1 MKISLVQENPIVGDI
16 GGNTSIA
23 RDYILKFESS
33 GSDLIVFS
41 ELFITGY
48 PPEDLLLREDF
59 LISAQ
64 KSVENL
70 SSTIKKSKV
79 LIGLPTW
86 KEGKRY
92 NSAAL
97 LDKSGIIQSMINM
110 FFQTTSNSM
119 KRDIFPMVAPRIF
132 FNLTI

>member
-1 MKISLVQENPIVGDI
+1 MKISLVQENPVVGDI
-16 GGNTSIA
+16 EGNASIA

-33 GSDLIVFS
+33 GSDLIIFS

-70 SSTIKKSKV
+70 SSSINKSKV
-79 LIGLPTW
+79 LIGLPT
-86 KEGKRY
+86 KKDGKRY
-92 NSAAL
+92 NS
-97 LDKSGIIQSMINM
+97 
-110 FFQTTSNSM
+110 
-119 KRDIFPMVAPRIF
+119 
-132 FNLTI
+132 

>member
-1 MKISLVQENPIVGDI
+1 MKISLVQENPVVCDI
-16 GGNTSIA
+16 EGNASIA

-79 LIGLPTW
+79 LII
-86 KEGKRY
+86 GKVV
-92 NSAAL
+92 
-97 LDKSGIIQSMINM
+97 
-110 FFQTTSNSM
+110 TSKKLESKCKFKLEANTC
-119 KRDIFPMVAPRIF
+119 P
-132 FNLTI
+132 

>member
-16 GGNTSIA
+16 EGNTSIA

-70 SSTIKKSKV
+70 SSTIKK
-79 LIGLPTW
+79 I
-86 KEGKRY
+86 
-92 NSAAL
+92 
-97 LDKSGIIQSMINM
+97 KSFNWTANMERRQKIQ
-110 FFQTTSNSM
+110 FCCFT
-119 KRDIFPMVAPRIF
+119 R
-132 FNLTI
+132 

>member
-16 GGNTSIA
+16 EGNTSIA

-70 SSTIKKSKV
+70 SSSIKKSKV
-79 LIGLPTW
+79 LIGLPT
-86 KEGKRY
+86 KKDGKRY

-97 LDKSGIIQSMINM
+97 IDKSGIIQIYDKHVLPNYIE
-110 FFQTTSNSM
+110 F
-119 KRDIFPMVAPRIF
+119 DI
-132 FNLTI
+132 